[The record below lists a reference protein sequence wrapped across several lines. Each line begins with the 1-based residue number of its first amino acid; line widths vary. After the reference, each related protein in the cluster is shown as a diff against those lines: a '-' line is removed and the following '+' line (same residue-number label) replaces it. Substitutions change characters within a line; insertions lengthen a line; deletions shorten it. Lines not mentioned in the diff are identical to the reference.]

1 MAQGMKR
8 DTALAITGVT
18 RHQLYYQPKSGKAGR
33 RGGHTTYRRMADGSK
48 VPLGDQLVLEDIRAL
63 KSDPAT
69 DCGYQKTARLLMLR
83 GWYIGPKKTAR
94 LMREAGLMGARRKG
108 PQRNY
113 VKYRTVTPERPLH
126 VLEMDI
132 KSAWCT
138 RERRQAYILTILDT
152 FTRQALHYSAALTMT
167 RHQVKAAW
175 DHVIEKHLQPADL
188 LRKGLHVEVRSDNG
202 PQFAAKLLG
211 EYFKENHI
219 GQVFTHPYTPQENG
233 HIESFHAL
241 LGAFLKQHTF
251 WSFDELLSVL
261 PTFYRDYNTRRP
273 HSSIAYLWPD
283 LFAQAWH
290 HGLIH
295 RRVDQRKRVRF
306 KLRVPY
312 QELSGCRNLKG
323 VSCLVPKGSP
333 YHQEVSGPGSLLT
346 PSVTQSPSVVSC

>member
-18 RHQLYYQPKSGKAGR
+18 RHQLYHRPKTGKAGR
-33 RGGHTTYRRMADGSK
+33 PVRHTTTRRMEDGSK
-48 VPLGDQLVLEDIRAL
+48 VPIPDTQVVADILAL
-63 KSDPAT
+63 KADPAT
-69 DCGYQKTARLLMLR
+69 DHGYQKTARLLMLM
-83 GWYIGPKKTAR
+83 GYYIGPKKTAR
-94 LMREAGLMGARRKG
+94 LMREAGLMGVRRKG

-113 VKYRTVTPERPLH
+113 VKHRMVVPERPLH

-152 FTRQALHYSAALTMT
+152 FTRQALYHGAALSMT

-175 DHVIEKHLQPADL
+175 DQVIEEHLQPADL

-219 GQVFTHPYTPQENG
+219 DRAFTHPYTPQENG

-241 LGAFLKQHTF
+241 LSAFLKKHTF
-251 WSFDELLSVL
+251 WSFQELLSVL
-261 PTFYRDYNTRRP
+261 PSFYTDYNTRRP
-273 HSSIAYLWPD
+273 HASIAYLWPD
-283 LFAQAWH
+283 LFAQAWR

-306 KLRVPY
+306 KLLVPY
-312 QELSGCRNLKG
+312 QELSGCRSLKG
-323 VSCLVPKGSP
+323 VSCLIPKGSP